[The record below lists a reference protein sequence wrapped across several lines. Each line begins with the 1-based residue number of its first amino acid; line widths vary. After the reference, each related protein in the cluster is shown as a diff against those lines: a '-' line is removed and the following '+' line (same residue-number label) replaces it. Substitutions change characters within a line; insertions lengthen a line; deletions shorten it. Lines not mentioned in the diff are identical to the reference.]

1 MARPHKK
8 LDLWKE
14 SINLIKEVYSLLKD
28 FPEDEKYGIINQ
40 IKRASVSIL
49 TNIAEGA
56 ARNTSKEFFHFL
68 VISQGSLS
76 ELDALF
82 EISKELSFISEKQYQ
97 EITIKMEKIDA
108 MLNGLKKN
116 IKSKF

>member
-40 IKRASVSIL
+40 IKRASV
-49 TNIAEGA
+49 
-56 ARNTSKEFFHFL
+56 
-68 VISQGSLS
+68 
-76 ELDALF
+76 
-82 EISKELSFISEKQYQ
+82 
-97 EITIKMEKIDA
+97 
-108 MLNGLKKN
+108 
-116 IKSKF
+116 